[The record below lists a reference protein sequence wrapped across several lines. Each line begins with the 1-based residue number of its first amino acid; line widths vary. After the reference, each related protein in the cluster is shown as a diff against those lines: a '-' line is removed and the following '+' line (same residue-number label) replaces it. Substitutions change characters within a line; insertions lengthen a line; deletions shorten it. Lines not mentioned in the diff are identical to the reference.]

1 MNLKE
6 INMDQF
12 ELFILLEKAKTV
24 PMEPAEI
31 QELTQTTEIKST
43 MNLMGLS
50 TEPIDI
56 NETVKEIIQD
66 IKKHYE

>member
-1 MNLKE
+1 
-6 INMDQF
+6 MDQF

-31 QELTQTTEIKST
+31 QELKQTTEIKST
-43 MNLMGLS
+43 MNLIGLS
-50 TEPIDI
+50 NEPIDI
-56 NETVKEIIQD
+56 GETVNQIIQD

>member
-1 MNLKE
+1 
-6 INMDQF
+6 MDQF

-43 MNLMGLS
+43 MNLIGIS

-56 NETVKEIIQD
+56 NETVKQIIQD